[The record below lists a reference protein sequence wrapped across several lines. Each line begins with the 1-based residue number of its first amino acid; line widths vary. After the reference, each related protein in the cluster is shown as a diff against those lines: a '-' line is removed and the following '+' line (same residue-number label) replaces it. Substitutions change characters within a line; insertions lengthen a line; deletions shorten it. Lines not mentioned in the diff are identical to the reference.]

1 MTFAEQIVSATREI
15 FDTMIMVD
23 LEVGEPRAIP
33 HGPFASS
40 LSAVVSLTGAR
51 PGQVSIHLPN
61 AVAIGLTRDFLGL
74 EVDAIDDDVYD
85 AMGELANMIA
95 GGIKP
100 YISSP
105 ERPVELSIP
114 SIIHGTEY
122 ILRSLR
128 DAEGSGVPFRV
139 SHGEF
144 LVDLELKKLP

>member
-1 MTFAEQIVSATREI
+1 MIFADRIIAATKEI
-15 FDTMIMVD
+15 FETMIMVD
-23 LEVGEPRAIP
+23 LEVGDPCPVP
-33 HGPFASS
+33 HGPFACS
-40 LSAVVSLTGAR
+40 LSAVVSLTGGR
-51 PGQVSIHLPN
+51 QGQVSIHLPN

-74 EVDAIDDDVYD
+74 EVNSIDADVFD

-100 YISSP
+100 HIASP
-105 ERPVELSIP
+105 DRPIELSIP
-114 SIIHGTEY
+114 AITHGIEY
-122 ILRSLR
+122 AQGPIR